1 MTRQYRMQKRAAAH
15 EEVRARILRATMSL
29 HDEKGVAPTTFA
41 DVAERAG
48 VGAATVARHFP
59 TLSDLV
65 RTCGMHVWQ
74 EMRPPTPDA
83 APGVFADLKS
93 TAARLERLVEETDA
107 FYARGAHRLA
117 LAGRDRELIPELD
130 QFLSAVEGGV
140 AALVREALPK
150 SASERQIAVATVLTG
165 FPVWQ
170 AFAKLALPEGE
181 RIRLRLDVLTCGL
194 KAATRS

>member
-1 MTRQYRMQKRAAAH
+1 MQKRAEARD
-15 EEVRARILRATMSL
+15 EVRARILSATMAL

-74 EMRPPTPDA
+74 EMRPPTPDI
-83 APGVFADLKS
+83 APQVFADLKS
-93 TAARLERLVEETDA
+93 TSARLDRLVEETDA
-107 FYARGAHRLA
+107 FYARGGHRLA
-117 LAGRDRELIPELD
+117 LAGRDRELMPELD
-130 QFLSAVEGGV
+130 QFLSAVEGGI
-140 AALVREALPK
+140 AALVSEALAK
-150 SASERQIAVATVLTG
+150 SAASEREIAVATVLMG

-181 RIRLRLDVLTCGL
+181 RIRLRRDVLACGL
-194 KAATRS
+194 KAAAR

>member
-1 MTRQYRMQKRAAAH
+1 MQKRAEARD
-15 EEVRARILRATMSL
+15 EVRARILSATMAL

-74 EMRPPTPDA
+74 EMRPPAPDI
-83 APGVFADLKS
+83 APQVFADLKS
-93 TAARLERLVEETDA
+93 TSERLDRLVEETDA
-107 FYARGAHRLA
+107 FYARGGHRLA
-117 LAGRDRELIPELD
+117 LAGRDRELMPELD
-130 QFLSAVEGGV
+130 QFLSAVEGGI
-140 AALVREALPK
+140 AALVSEALAK
-150 SASERQIAVATVLTG
+150 SAASEREIAVATVLMG

-181 RIRLRLDVLTCGL
+181 RIRLRRDVLACGL
-194 KAATRS
+194 KAAAR